1 MKINKL
7 IRKYYVDIFFL
18 IILLIIFIG
27 GVMAPANAS
36 ADTTNTAASIAAD
49 GISHLMESA
58 KMDEAV
64 NPELAP
70 DFTLLSL
77 SGDEVQL
84 SKKQGKVVMLA
95 FWSTW

>member
-7 IRKYYVDIFFL
+7 IQKYYIDIFFL
-18 IILLIIFIG
+18 IILIVIFIG
-27 GVMAPANAS
+27 GVMAVDNAS
-36 ADTTNTAASIAAD
+36 ADKTNTSVPDAAFD
-49 GISHLMESA
+49 ISHLMQSA

-64 NPELAP
+64 NPEVSP

-77 SGDEVQL
+77 DGEEVQL
-84 SKKQGKVVMLA
+84 SQKQGKVVMLA